1 MNRLHKNFCDNPH
14 AETAMGGFAPSTTLE
29 LQAVARSGSTAKG

>member
-1 MNRLHKNFCDNPH
+1 MNRLYRNFCDNPH

-29 LQAVARSGSTAKG
+29 LQAGSRSGSRAKG